1 MYLRCIYVQGGPC
14 SLSVF
19 VSYMCVA
26 TTIYSHLRYRVNMT
40 PSDDVFLNAS
50 TLSEPV
56 GPVQLKCVVDGPR
69 DVTLTEA
76 QHQQRCANSTI
87 LVSCN

>member
-1 MYLRCIYVQGGPC
+1 V
-14 SLSVF
+14 LSECFRF
-19 VSYMCVA
+19 VHVRSYDYIFTSPLSCEHD
-26 TTIYSHLRYRVNMT
+26 TH
-40 PSDDVFLNAS
+40 SDDVFLNAS